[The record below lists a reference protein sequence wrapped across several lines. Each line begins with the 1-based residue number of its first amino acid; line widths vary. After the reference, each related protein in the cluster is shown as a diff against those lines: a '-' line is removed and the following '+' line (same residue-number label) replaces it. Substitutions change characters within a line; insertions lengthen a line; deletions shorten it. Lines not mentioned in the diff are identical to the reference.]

1 MMPAMP
7 TSLHLCS
14 LLEPKT
20 KKKTHLCNVMGV
32 IAFSYKP
39 NPAAAQYLLMP
50 VSSKT
55 VSMLLMQ
62 GRCFAVNVEHAD
74 LHGHVE
80 TNGRSAVTAESSD
93 NGYLALMLTID

>member
-1 MMPAMP
+1 MPAMP
-7 TSLHLCS
+7 ISLHLCS

-20 KKKTHLCNVMGV
+20 KKKTHLCNVMGA
-32 IAFSYKP
+32 IAISYKP

-62 GRCFAVNVEHAD
+62 DNV
-74 LHGHVE
+74 LPS
-80 TNGRSAVTAESSD
+80 TLNMQTCMVTSRQTAGVRLLPSPVIMD
-93 NGYLALMLTID
+93 IWL

>member
-1 MMPAMP
+1 MPAMP
-7 TSLHLCS
+7 TSLHLRS

-20 KKKTHLCNVMGV
+20 KKKTHLCNVMGA

-39 NPAAAQYLLMP
+39 NPAATQYLLIASLKQDGFN
-50 VSSKT
+50 VAYA
-55 VSMLLMQ
+55 

-80 TNGRSAVTAESSD
+80 TNSRCAVTAESSD
-93 NGYLALMLTID
+93 NGYLALMLIID